1 MAHRTYNIETLKFDK
16 ETNRFYLSLVAKYK
30 DRGLEVLR
38 NWEDGNVEWRNIR
51 YAGMGGGYLVAYPN
65 ESFRS
70 NYYGDEGTIDL
81 EEWHNTKKCRLTNS
95 EKINMSVNEC
105 NIDKDLILEHL
116 PNAKYM
122 LEKSTIP
129 ICYLLELLHNFRE
142 YPEVEILASSN
153 QFELAINKSFL
164 RMKKADRKAIIDFV
178 KNNSDIP
185 NMKLNVI
192 KKAIKNH
199 ISYYEARE
207 MGILSDVKTYRWLK
221 KQQELLDHYSINTT
235 MKLYRDYKRL
245 VVRAGHNINDEYWI
259 FPKDLGKAHN
269 QLMTELIN
277 IREAEEKARLNAKQE
292 KYFKSVQKVLKSS
305 KINGYDVYVPESVE
319 DIKEQA
325 DALDQCLIR
334 CDYISNVISKKSLLV
349 FIKRDDKRIGTF
361 EVGKN
366 KRILQAYTDERDR
379 SNCYFSD
386 ELMNVAK
393 TFLKSFNCKS
403 FFTGKT
409 ANA

>member
-1 MAHRTYNIETLKFDK
+1 MAHRTYNVETLKFDK

-30 DRGLEVLR
+30 DKAMEVLR

-51 YAGMGGGYLVAYPN
+51 YGGMGGGYLVVFPN
-65 ESFRS
+65 ETFRS
-70 NYYGDEGTIDL
+70 NYHGDEGTVDL
-81 EEWHNTKKCRLTNS
+81 ENWKNTKKCRLTNS
-95 EKINMSVNEC
+95 EKINMFVNES
-105 NIDKDLILEHL
+105 NIDKEVILEHL

-142 YPEVEILASSN
+142 YPEVEILASAN

-164 RMKKADRKAIIDFV
+164 KMKKANRRVIIDFV
-178 KNNSDIP
+178 KNNSDIA

-221 KQQELLDHYSINTT
+221 KQQELLDQYSINST
-235 MKLYRDYKRL
+235 MQLYRDYKRL
-245 VVRAGHNINDEYWI
+245 VDRAGHNINDEYWK

-269 QLMTELIN
+269 QLLTECVR
-277 IREAEEKARLNAKQE
+277 IREAEEIARLNARQE
-292 KYFKSVQKVLKSS
+292 KYFKSVQNVLKSS
-305 KINGYDVYVPESVE
+305 NINGYVVYVPKTVE

-349 FIKRDDKRIGTF
+349 FIKQDDKRIGTF

-366 KRILQAYTDERDR
+366 KQILQAYTDERDR
-379 SNCYFSD
+379 AHCYFSE
-386 ELMNVAK
+386 ELMTVAK

-403 FFTGKT
+403 FFAGKT